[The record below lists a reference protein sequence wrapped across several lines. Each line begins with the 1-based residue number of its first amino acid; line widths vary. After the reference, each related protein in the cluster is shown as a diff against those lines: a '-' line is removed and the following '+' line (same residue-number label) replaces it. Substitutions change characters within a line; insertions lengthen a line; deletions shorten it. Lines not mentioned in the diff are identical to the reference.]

1 MELTT
6 RQIVDFERDGYLVL
20 PHFISDDDCAA
31 LREHAASLE
40 ENLRTDRDHVTVFS
54 AGDQAHGDDSWFL
67 TSGDKTRGFFEDDG
81 THLNKIGHAMH
92 DLDPV
97 FSRFSRELGFAD
109 VAAGIGFDD
118 PRLVQSSDSG
128 SPSTM
133 PR

>member
-54 AGDQAHGDDSWFL
+54 AGHQAHGYDSL
-67 TSGDKTRGFFEDDG
+67 S
-81 THLNKIGHAMH
+81 LI
-92 DLDPV
+92 P
-97 FSRFSRELGFAD
+97 
-109 VAAGIGFDD
+109 I
-118 PRLVQSSDSG
+118 
-128 SPSTM
+128 
-133 PR
+133 